1 MTTSLRHLNSLY
13 AFEAA
18 ARHASFAKAAEE
30 LNVSPS
36 VVSQHIKNLEL
47 WFGVVLFVRLGN
59 RVELTDDGRA
69 LHPQLSNGF
78 QVLRDACEGVLR
90 TSQKGTLTISAEPAL
105 ASLWLRKRISE
116 FCTQFPKIN
125 IELRPAWQPPQFG
138 AGHADM
144 IVHFETRVPSKG
156 TKQLRLFPIDGFP
169 ACAPQ
174 LKAQISEA
182 GRSLDWSKGPLV
194 HDNGREIWHQ
204 WFSTHEPTSEAWRE
218 GRVYSD
224 LSLAIDAA
232 VDGEGVILADDILC
246 KKELETGALVRCD
259 PRQIRCVWY
268 SVVVPKTMSSN
279 SALATFVTWLVQSVS
294 QKDVTD

>member
-1 MTTSLRHLNSLY
+1 MSTPLRHLNSLL

-18 ARHASFAKAAEE
+18 ARSTSFAKAAKE

-36 VVSQHIKNLEL
+36 VVSEHIKNLEL
-47 WFGVVLFVRLGN
+47 WFGVVLFTRLGN

-69 LHPQLSNGF
+69 LQPQLSNGF
-78 QVLRDACEGVLR
+78 QILKDACDGVLR
-90 TSQKGTLTISAEPAL
+90 VSQKGTLTISAEPAL

-116 FCTQFPKIN
+116 FCTKFPKIDT
-125 IELRPAWQPPQFG
+125 ELRPAWQPPQLG
-138 AGHADM
+138 EGHADM
-144 IVHFETRVPSKG
+144 LIHFETRVPSKG
-156 TKQLRLFPIDGFP
+156 ARQLRLFPIDGFP

-174 LKAQISEA
+174 LKIQINE
-182 GRSLDWSKGPLV
+182 GGNSLNWLKAPLV

-204 WFSTHEPTSEAWRE
+204 WFSAHEPSSQAWRE

-246 KKELETGALVRCD
+246 QKELETGALVKCD
-259 PRQIRCVWY
+259 PRQTRCVWY
-268 SVVVPKTMSSN
+268 TAVVPRNLSSN
-279 SALATFVTWLVQSVS
+279 SALATFVTWLLESIGAEGVIS
-294 QKDVTD
+294 